1 MEKAPRDAELGTF
14 TTADLLN
21 ELVSRKNI
29 EVLVAV
35 CFIDGS
41 SNVDPDTMFLCGRW
55 ADGAVPGFRDTIN
68 EYLDDCEEEEWEGK
82 DGDEEEE

>member
-21 ELVSRKNI
+21 ELVSRKHI

-55 ADGAVPGFRDTIN
+55 ADGAVPGFRVTIN
-68 EYLDDCEEEEWEGK
+68 EYLDECETTEGYDGEEEEE
-82 DGDEEEE
+82 